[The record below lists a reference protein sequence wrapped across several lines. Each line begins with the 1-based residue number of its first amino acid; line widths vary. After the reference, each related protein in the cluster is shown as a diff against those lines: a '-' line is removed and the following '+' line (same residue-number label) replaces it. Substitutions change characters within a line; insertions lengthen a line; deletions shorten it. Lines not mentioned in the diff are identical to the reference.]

1 MVEDFMENY
10 FLTLFVTFLLS
21 IFSTGVMSYIAMA
34 TPIGPWIGPT
44 LVLIGLLIFKLFQ
57 SKNIS
62 SNLAL
67 ATAGG
72 SIGGILATAC
82 AFSYPTIFFV
92 NPSLFLSWM
101 EKPFYFAGV
110 LSFLAL
116 AAGYFGFLIAHMLEK
131 NFIIEQEISFP
142 IGQLIYKMIAAHN
155 QVRKAW
161 ELVVGFFVTTVFSLL
176 QGGLL
181 GIKGLLPCIVTLINP
196 IKLGIFSVPLI
207 QIRFDMLP
215 MLLAIGFIA
224 GQIIAIPLA
233 IGAFSKIF
241 IIDPLNFVLFSTLTG
256 SDFLLAFCSGMVVV
270 GAFQS
275 FLDLPKLIRSL
286 AHGLKNGTMG
296 NRFFGDL
303 KNSISF
309 IEFFIVLSLVISFFT
324 YFNFSILEQIYVIIF
339 TFVCTYQL
347 TLIAGKIGMAQLG
360 RFATFVMVPAL
371 FIFGVDAVKAA
382 IIATFVEIT
391 CGVAADVLF
400 GKKMG
405 YLAQI
410 PSKQLK
416 RFQLFG
422 LLISVLTIGII
433 FWLLINYFGLG
444 SEDLFTQRAQVR
456 ALLINVQ
463 SFNSYVLILGGIFG
477 YLLKKLHANPMMVL
491 GGLLM
496 PLNYSLGLIVG
507 GILTKFT
514 QQREEWEP
522 FWSGVFAANS
532 LWELIKTFI

>member
-1 MVEDFMENY
+1 MKNY
-10 FLTLFVTFLLS
+10 VLTVLVTLLLS
-21 IFSTGVMSYIAMA
+21 VFSTGVMSYIAMA

-44 LVLIGLLIFKLFQ
+44 LVLIGLLIFKIFQ
-57 SKNIS
+57 TKNIS
-62 SNLAL
+62 LHLAL

-82 AFSYPTIFFV
+82 GFSFPTLFFV
-92 NPSLFLSWM
+92 DQSLFQSWM
-101 EKPFYFAGV
+101 SAPVYFV
-110 LSFLAL
+110 FLMSFLAL
-116 AAGYFGFLIAHMLEK
+116 AAGSFGFLIASMLER
-131 NFIIEQEISFP
+131 NFIIEQNISFP

-161 ELVVGFFVTTVFSLL
+161 ELVVGFLGTTVFSLL

-181 GIKGLLPCIVTLINP
+181 GIKGVLPRVITLTNP
-196 IKLGIFSVPLI
+196 IKFGVFSIPLV
-207 QIRFDMLP
+207 QVRFDMLP

-224 GQIIAIPLA
+224 GHIIAIPLA
-233 IGAFSKIF
+233 VGAIAKIF
-241 IIDPLNFVLFSTLTG
+241 LIDPLNSILFSEISG
-256 SDFLLAFCSGMVVV
+256 SDFLLAFCSGMVVI
-270 GAFQS
+270 GALQS
-275 FLDLPKLIRSL
+275 FLDLPKLVRSL
-286 AHGLKNGTMG
+286 INVFKSSNT
-296 NRFFGDL
+296 N
-303 KNSISF
+303 KNSFFKEIKNSVSF
-309 IEFFIVLSLVISFFT
+309 VEVGIVLLLVISFLT
-324 YFNFSILEQIYVIIF
+324 YFNFSFLEQIYLIVF

-391 CGVAADVLF
+391 GGVAADVLF

-405 YLAQI
+405 YLAEV
-410 PSKQLK
+410 PPNQLK

-422 LLISVLTIGII
+422 LIISSLTVGIV
-433 FWLLINYFGLG
+433 FWLLINQFGLG
-444 SEDLFTQRAQVR
+444 SEDLFAQRSQMR

-463 SFNSYVLILGGIFG
+463 NFNTYVLILGGLFG
-477 YLLKKLHANPMMVL
+477 YALKKLKISPMMVL

-496 PLNYSLGLIVG
+496 PLNYSLGLIAG
-507 GILTKFT
+507 GILTMFT
-514 QQREEWEP
+514 KQREEWEP

-532 LWELIKTFI
+532 IWELVKTFI